1 MCGIAGIIQSTPR
14 FGPVHLHRMTDALA
28 HRGPDGEGHWSR
40 SDQKVMLGHRRL
52 AIIDLSENA
61 AQPMHFSDR
70 ERNTIQYSIVH
81 NGEIYNY
88 IELRKEL
95 GNEGYQFKTQ
105 SDTEVILAAYDY
117 WQDDCVE
124 HFDGMFAFAI
134 WDHENEELFAAR
146 DRFGEKPLYF
156 FKDKQQFL
164 FASEMKA
171 LWAAGV
177 MRTVNPRMLF
187 NFITIGY
194 TDNPAKPEET
204 FFEGI
209 HKLPA
214 ASRLFYSLHNH
225 KLEIEK
231 YWDIDTDEQN
241 VKIKP
246 EEAQEKFTS
255 MLSASVKR
263 RLRSDVKVGSS
274 LSGGLDSSSIACFIQ
289 QHIADPSSFDCFTAH
304 FPGFEKDELAMAQQV
319 AAHFGFRHHT
329 VEPVAFDLADEWR
342 KLINIQEEPIGSASV
357 FAQFKT
363 FEAAAQQGTVVL
375 LDGQGADETL
385 AGYNKYYKWYW
396 QELFQKRKLLRS
408 KEIGKARE
416 LGVTEEFG
424 FKNVMAALFPELAAV
439 ILERQYLVNALRHE
453 DLHQEFVKK
462 QSRAA
467 YYTAPEIRNLNGLLH
482 FNTCVH
488 GLEELL
494 RYADR
499 NAMHHGRELRLP
511 FLDHKMV
518 AFLFTLPASFKIRDG
533 WTKWLLRTSMQSCLP
548 ESITWRKDKVGFEP
562 PQKKWMQDA
571 RMQELIHESKRELVK
586 QKVLNEKALATTH
599 AATDAYDAK
608 AYEWRYLAAGA
619 LLM

>member
-1 MCGIAGIIQSTPR
+1 MVLAGIIS
-14 FGPVHLHRMTDALA
+14 
-28 HRGPDGEGHWSR
+28 
-40 SDQKVMLGHRRL
+40 
-52 AIIDLSENA
+52 
-61 AQPMHFSDR
+61 
-70 ERNTIQYSIVH
+70 
-81 NGEIYNY
+81 
-88 IELRKEL
+88 
-95 GNEGYQFKTQ
+95 
-105 SDTEVILAAYDY
+105 
-117 WQDDCVE
+117 
-124 HFDGMFAFAI
+124 
-134 WDHENEELFAAR
+134 
-146 DRFGEKPLYF
+146 
-156 FKDKQQFL
+156 
-164 FASEMKA
+164 
-171 LWAAGV
+171 
-177 MRTVNPRMLF
+177 
-187 NFITIGY
+187 
-194 TDNPAKPEET
+194 
-204 FFEGI
+204 
-209 HKLPA
+209 
-214 ASRLFYSLHNH
+214 
-225 KLEIEK
+225 
-231 YWDIDTDEQN
+231 
-241 VKIKP
+241 
-246 EEAQEKFTS
+246 
-255 MLSASVKR
+255 
-263 RLRSDVKVGSS
+263 
-274 LSGGLDSSSIACFIQ
+274 
-289 QHIADPSSFDCFTAH
+289 
-304 FPGFEKDELAMAQQV
+304 
-319 AAHFGFRHHT
+319 
-329 VEPVAFDLADEWR
+329 
-342 KLINIQEEPIGSASV
+342 
-357 FAQFKT
+357 
-363 FEAAAQQGTVVL
+363 
-375 LDGQGADETL
+375 
-385 AGYNKYYKWYW
+385 
-396 QELFQKRKLLRS
+396 KRKLLRS